1 MEINKILHV
10 ATFAGQIILESGGE
24 TYRVEETICRFCTAF
39 GLKFSESFVT
49 PTGIMVS
56 VSDDELNT
64 TTLVKRVKTRT
75 IDLQKIHLVNDLSR
89 SLYENDYTLS
99 EVQERLNEIQNIK
112 RYSFAITILSSAI
125 GAGCFAFLFKGN
137 VMDSMAA
144 FFVGIAI
151 KLFTEKA
158 SRLNIDGFFIN
169 CIGGAIA
176 AFISLIFNSFG
187 FGSNLDTLI
196 IGGIMLLVPGLAI
209 TNAIRDTIAGD
220 LVSGLTR
227 AAEAFFVAISIAVG
241 TGLVLTLWIVLGG
254 AL

>member
-24 TYRVEETICRFCTAF
+24 TYRVEDTICRFCAAF
-39 GLKFSESFVT
+39 GIQFAESFVT

-56 VSDDELNT
+56 VSDENSYT

-89 SLYENDYTLS
+89 QITKNNFTLS
-99 EVQERLNEIQNIK
+99 EVQEKLNEIQNIK
-112 RYSFAITILSSAI
+112 RYSFTTTILSSAV
-125 GAGCFAFLFKGN
+125 GAGCFAFLGN
-137 VMDSMAA
+137 IKDAIAA

-158 SRLNIDGFFIN
+158 AQLNIDGFFIN

-176 AFISLIFNSFG
+176 AFISLIFNSLG

-241 TGLVLTLWIVLGG
+241 TGIVLSLWIALGG
-254 AL
+254 SL